1 MVSVDVKHRVYLLSV
16 LDAVA
21 VAVPHSPEL
30 SWSYGGGR
38 PVNYAIVH
46 VTNTF
51 RSGRDCECER
61 VFSLLFCSLCFFKS
75 CFFSFLLPRRI
86 GGTTPFS
93 EDLSPVFWKVD
104 VVMLGA

>member
-1 MVSVDVKHRVYLLSV
+1 MDVKHRVYLLSL

-21 VAVPHSPEL
+21 VAAPHSPEL
-30 SWSYGGGR
+30 SWSHGGGR

-61 VFSLLFCSLCFFKS
+61 VFSLIFLFALFFLSLV
-75 CFFSFLLPRRI
+75 SFLFYFLGVSVARRRFRRI
-86 GGTTPFS
+86 YLPC
-93 EDLSPVFWKVD
+93 FWKVD